1 MSTDNNSLANRLWN
15 NSITPHYNSK
25 DRYQDHILEQYKIYV
40 EMADRIGSRRNL
52 ANTFFLTLHS
62 LILGSIGFAY
72 EKVPAFSSKFFL
84 IFPLVAILALC
95 YTWWRLVKSYRQ
107 LNTAKYLVIGEM
119 ERRLPSSPYSSAE
132 WKALGEGK
140 DPKLYMPLTHVEN
153 WIPIV
158 FGSIYIV
165 GFLYVLIN
173 T

>member
-1 MSTDNNSLANRLWN
+1 
-15 NSITPHYNSK
+15 
-25 DRYQDHILEQYKIYV
+25 
-40 EMADRIGSRRNL
+40 MADRISSRRNL

-62 LILGSIGFAY
+62 LILGSIGFGY
-72 EKVPAFSSKFFL
+72 EKVSALSSKYFL

-119 ERRLPSSPYSSAE
+119 EKRLQSRPYYSAE
-132 WKALGEGK
+132 WRALGEGK
-140 DPKLYMPLTHVEN
+140 DSKLYVPLTHVEN

-165 GFLYVLIN
+165 GFAFVLIN
-173 T
+173 N